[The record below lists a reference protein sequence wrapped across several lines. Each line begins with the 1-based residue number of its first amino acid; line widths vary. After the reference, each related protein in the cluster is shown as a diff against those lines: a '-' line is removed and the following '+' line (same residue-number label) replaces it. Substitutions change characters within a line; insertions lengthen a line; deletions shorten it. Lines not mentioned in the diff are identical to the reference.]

1 MKGENVMRYRG
12 WLLPPALRDFHEGRI
27 WLKDHSPFSS
37 VDLEKAI
44 QRKYVSIIEGIQMK
58 PAIKCNRCHNTVP
71 HLFTQFD
78 CSKCQQQCVYCRHC
92 IKMGRVSS
100 CTQLMIWTGPKAIKF
115 NKHSLKWAGQYTEL
129 QQQAANETLTSV
141 KAKRSHL
148 IHAVCGAG
156 KTELLFPSVYDAL
169 KRGLRVCIAT
179 PRTDVVL
186 ELYPRFQQA
195 FPETTIHALY
205 GGAPYQNGYAQL
217 VIATTHQLYRFEK
230 AFDVII
236 VDEADAF
243 PYTFDETLQRAVEKA
258 KKEKAPL
265 VFVTATPSAAL
276 RHTFQQESY
285 SFIPKRY
292 HNHPLPVP
300 QVRSLWG
307 YEKCFKR
314 GKIPKRLKKW
324 VEERLHQKDPFLLF
338 FPTIDLMKRAT
349 PLVQELNE
357 DILAVHAADPER
369 KEKVLK
375 LRNKEVPGLLTTTIL
390 ERGITIS
397 KVQVAVIGA
406 ESLIFTANALIQ
418 IAGRVGRDVQFP
430 DGEVLF
436 FHHGITAEMDEACAK
451 IQFYNKKGFS
461 E

>member
-1 MKGENVMRYRG
+1 
-12 WLLPPALRDFHEGRI
+12 
-27 WLKDHSPFSS
+27 
-37 VDLEKAI
+37 
-44 QRKYVSIIEGIQMK
+44 
-58 PAIKCNRCHNTVP
+58 
-71 HLFTQFD
+71 
-78 CSKCQQQCVYCRHC
+78 
-92 IKMGRVSS
+92 
-100 CTQLMIWTGPKAIKF
+100 LMIWTGPKTIKI

-129 QQQAANETLTSV
+129 QQQAVNETLASV

-156 KTELLFPSVYDAL
+156 KTELLFPTVYDAL

-186 ELYPRFQQA
+186 ELYPRFQEA
-195 FPETTIHALY
+195 FPDTAIHALY
-205 GGAPYQNGYAQL
+205 SEAPHQKGYAQFI
-217 VIATTHQLYRFEK
+217 IATTHQLYRFDK

-243 PYTFDETLQRAVEKA
+243 PYTFDETLQRAVDKA
-258 KKEKAPL
+258 KKENAPL

-276 RHTFQQESY
+276 LHTFQQESY

-292 HNHPLPVP
+292 HNHPLPIP
-300 QVRSLWG
+300 QVSSLWS
-307 YEKCFKR
+307 YDKCFKR

-324 VEERLHQKDPFLLF
+324 VEERLHQKEPFLLF

-349 PLVQELNE
+349 PLFQGLNE

-369 KEKVLK
+369 KLKVLK
-375 LRNKEVPGLLTTTIL
+375 LRNKAVPGLLTTTIL

-397 KVQVAVIGA
+397 NVQVAVIGA
-406 ESLIFTANALIQ
+406 ESLIFTANALVQ
-418 IAGRVGRDVQFP
+418 IAGRVGRNVQFP
-430 DGEVLF
+430 NGDVLF

>member
-1 MKGENVMRYRG
+1 MRYKG

-44 QRKYVSIIEGIQMK
+44 QRKYVSIIEGIQIK
-58 PAIKCNRCHNTVP
+58 PVMKCNRCHNIDP

-78 CSKCQQQCVYCRHC
+78 CSKCQQLCVYCRHC

-100 CTQLMIWTGPKAIKF
+100 CTQLMTWTGPKAIKI
-115 NKHSLKWAGQYTEL
+115 NKHSLKWSGQYTEL
-129 QQQAANETLTSV
+129 QQQAANEILASV

-186 ELYPRFQQA
+186 ELYPRFLQA

-205 GGAPYQNGYAQL
+205 GGVPYQNGYAQL
-217 VIATTHQLYRFEK
+217 VIATTHQLYRFDK

-258 KKEKAPL
+258 KKENAPL
-265 VFVTATPSAAL
+265 VFVTATPSAVL
-276 RHTFQQESY
+276 LHTFQKESY

-324 VEERLHQKDPFLLF
+324 VEERLHQKEPFLLF

-357 DILAVHAADPER
+357 GILAVHAADPER

-397 KVQVAVIGA
+397 NVQVAVIGA
-406 ESLIFTANALIQ
+406 ESLIFTSNALIQ

-436 FHHGITAEMDEACAK
+436 FYHGITAEMDEAYAK

>member
-44 QRKYVSIIEGIQMK
+44 QRKYVNIIEGIQMK

-100 CTQLMIWTGPKAIKF
+100 CTQLMIWTGPKAIKI

-129 QQQAANETLTSV
+129 QQQAANETLASM

-397 KVQVAVIGA
+397 NVHVAVIGA

>member
-27 WLKDHSPFSS
+27 WLKDHSPFSAE
-37 VDLEKAI
+37 DIDKAI
-44 QRKYVSIIEGIQMK
+44 QRKYINIIEGIQMK
-58 PAIKCNRCHNTVP
+58 PVMKCNRCHNTDP
-71 HLFTQFD
+71 QLFTKFD
-78 CSKCQQQCVYCRHC
+78 CSKCRRKCVYCRHC

-100 CTQLMIWTGPKAIKF
+100 CTQLIIWTGPKSIKI
-115 NKHSLKWAGQYTEL
+115 NKHALKWSGQYTEL
-129 QQQAANETLTSV
+129 QQQAANETLASV
-141 KAKRSHL
+141 KVKRSHL

-156 KTELLFPSVYDAL
+156 KTELLFPTVYDAL

-195 FPETTIHALY
+195 FPETVIHALY
-205 GGAPYQNGYAQL
+205 GGAPHQNGYAQFI
-217 VIATTHQLYRFEK
+217 IATTHQLYRFDK
-230 AFDVII
+230 AFDAMI

-243 PYTFDETLQRAVEKA
+243 PYTFDETLQKAVGKA
-258 KKEKAPL
+258 KKENAPL
-265 VFVTATPSAAL
+265 VFVTATPSSSL
-276 RHTFQQESY
+276 LHTYQQESY

-300 QVRSLWG
+300 QVRALWG
-307 YEKCFKR
+307 YDKCFKR
-314 GKIPKRLKKW
+314 GKIPSRLKKW
-324 VEERLHQKDPFLLF
+324 VEERLHHKEPFLLF
-338 FPTIDLMKRAT
+338 FPTIALMDSAT
-349 PLVQELNE
+349 PFLQELNE
-357 DILAVHAADPER
+357 NILAVHAADPER

-397 KVQVAVIGA
+397 NVQVAVIGA
-406 ESLIFTANALIQ
+406 ESLIFTASALIQ
-418 IAGRVGRDVQFP
+418 IAGRVGRNVQFP

-436 FHHGITAEMDEACAK
+436 FHHGNTAEMDEACAK

>member
-58 PAIKCNRCHNTVP
+58 PAIKCNRCHNTDP

-100 CTQLMIWTGPKAIKF
+100 CTQLMIWTGPKAIKI

-258 KKEKAPL
+258 KKGKAPL

-397 KVQVAVIGA
+397 NVHVAVIGA

>member
-1 MKGENVMRYRG
+1 MRYRG

-58 PAIKCNRCHNTVP
+58 PAIKCNRCHNTDP

-100 CTQLMIWTGPKAIKF
+100 CTQLMIWTGPKAIKI

-276 RHTFQQESY
+276 RNTFQQESY

-307 YEKCFKR
+307 YEKSFKR

-349 PLVQELNE
+349 PLVQGLNE

-397 KVQVAVIGA
+397 NVQVAVIGA

-430 DGEVLF
+430 DGEVSF